1 MFNFLKF
8 FGIYRLIKGFILK
21 NAKES
26 VRIHTFLAIFN
37 VRILWI
43 RDVFFCFFYKRANPN
58 RFLGLFENLNIKLIP
73 LLKNKNSLNN

>member
-43 RDVFFCFFYKRANPN
+43 RDVFFCFSTNVRILTDSLAASKTRISSFSTFAT
-58 RFLGLFENLNIKLIP
+58 LLKLI
-73 LLKNKNSLNN
+73 